1 MRPLRL
7 AVSAF
12 GPYAGRTELNMEQLG
27 RRGLYLITGDTGAG
41 KTTLFD
47 AITYALYGEPSGGNR
62 DASMLR
68 SQYAAPDTPTEVE
81 LTFSYSGQIYRVRR
95 NPEYQRPARRG
106 GGMTLQRAEAEL
118 YYPDGRVCTRT
129 REVTAEVTRIIG
141 LDRDQFCR
149 IAMIAQGE
157 FLKLL
162 LATTEERKNIFR
174 QIFQTKPYQLLQER
188 LKAESGAL
196 ADQCGQMQSS
206 IRQYAA
212 GLVCPPEHP
221 LTARLEAAARELP
234 PLAELLALAD
244 QLLAEDETALQVLNE
259 TRQRTAQALQEANTR
274 LGQARQLAQTRADR
288 DACQAKLPAA
298 REELARCRAA
308 LQQAQATLPRRE
320 ELAAKAESIRAQLP
334 RYAELEQARAA
345 RDKRAAALAD
355 KQARIAART
364 QTLNGEQARL
374 QAEQA
379 ERDGLRDS
387 AVELEKLRAQ
397 AGELDRRR
405 RELEDLNDRL
415 DGCRR
420 AKKEHARAAEA
431 YVQAQQAAEAA
442 QTAYMRLNRAFLDE
456 QAGIL
461 AAGLR
466 PGQPCPVCGATEH
479 PCPAS
484 AGEQAPTEAQVEQ
497 ARNAARQAQENASR
511 ASSLAADRNATLT
524 ALQQE
529 ARARCQ
535 ELLGS
540 DDPARAVAL
549 LAQARQ
555 TAAKQAERLAADTRA
570 QKTRLARLQVLETSL
585 PAREESCRRL
595 TAELDTLT
603 REREALTAE
612 KAAGEEAVTRL
623 EQGLDFSGRQAA
635 EQAIGRLL
643 EEKNRLQAGQEQ
655 AEQACR
661 TAQTTCD
668 TLTGQLQQA
677 EAQLAQAPALDLAV
691 QEEACRRL
699 AAEQAGQDKAA
710 AELSARLTNN
720 RRQRDGIQRQ
730 GEGLAETETRWQWV
744 RALSNT
750 ANGNLPGREKIM
762 LETWVQTAFFDRI
775 VARANTRFMVMS
787 GGQYELARRAQ
798 ADNNRSQTGLE
809 LDVIDH
815 YNGSRRS
822 VRSLSGGESFQASLC
837 LALGLADEIQ
847 SAAGGI
853 RLESMFV
860 DEGFG
865 SLDEEALR
873 QALRALEDLTEGDR
887 LVGIISH
894 VTELKDR
901 IDRQIRVTKDRTGGS
916 RLELIV

>member
-7 AVSAF
+7 VVSAF

-174 QIFQTKPYQLLQER
+174 QIFQTRPYQLLQER

-355 KQARIAART
+355 KQARIAACT

-387 AVELEKLRAQ
+387 VVELEKLRAQ

-511 ASSLAADRNATLT
+511 ASSAAADRNATLT

-635 EQAIGRLL
+635 EQAIARLL

-873 QALRALEDLTEGDR
+873 QALRALENLTEGDR

>member
-7 AVSAF
+7 VVSAF

-174 QIFQTKPYQLLQER
+174 QIFQTRPYQLLQER

-196 ADQCGQMQSS
+196 ADRCGQMQSS

-221 LTARLEAAARELP
+221 LTARLEAAAQELP

-288 DACQAKLPAA
+288 DVCQAKLPAA

-387 AVELEKLRAQ
+387 VVELEKLRAQ

-511 ASSLAADRNATLT
+511 ASSAAADRNATLT

-623 EQGLDFSGRQAA
+623 EQALDFSGRQAA
-635 EQAIGRLL
+635 EQAIARLL

>member
-7 AVSAF
+7 VVSAF

-81 LTFSYSGQIYRVRR
+81 LTFSYSGQTYRVRR

-320 ELAAKAESIRAQLP
+320 ELAAKAESIRTQLP

-479 PCPAS
+479 PCPAL

-511 ASSLAADRNATLT
+511 ASSAAADRNATLT

-540 DDPARAVAL
+540 DDPARAVVL

-555 TAAKQAERLAADTRA
+555 TAAEQADRLAADTRA
-570 QKTRLARLQVLETSL
+570 QKTRLARLQTLETSL
-585 PAREESCRRL
+585 PVREESCRRL

-603 REREALTAE
+603 MEREALAAE
-612 KAAGEEAVTRL
+612 KAAGEEAVNRL
-623 EQGLDFSGRQAA
+623 EQALDFSGRQAA
-635 EQAIGRLL
+635 EQAIARLL

-677 EAQLAQAPALDLAV
+677 ETQLAQAPALDLAV

>member
-7 AVSAF
+7 VVSAF

-174 QIFQTKPYQLLQER
+174 QIFQTRPYQLLQER

-196 ADQCGQMQSS
+196 ADRCGQMQSS

-355 KQARIAART
+355 KQARIAAST

-511 ASSLAADRNATLT
+511 ASSAAADRNATLT

-555 TAAKQAERLAADTRA
+555 TAAEQADRLAADTRA
-570 QKTRLARLQVLETSL
+570 QKTRLARLQTLETSL

-635 EQAIGRLL
+635 EQAIACQL

-699 AAEQAGQDKAA
+699 AAEQAGQDKAT

>member
-1 MRPLRL
+1 MP
-7 AVSAF
+7 
-12 GPYAGRTELNMEQLG
+12 
-27 RRGLYLITGDTGAG
+27 RRIPPPRWNL
-41 KTTLFD
+41 
-47 AITYALYGEPSGGNR
+47 P
-62 DASMLR
+62 
-68 SQYAAPDTPTEVE
+68 
-81 LTFSYSGQIYRVRR
+81 FSYSGQTYRVRR

-174 QIFQTKPYQLLQER
+174 QIFQTRPINCCRSVSRRNPAPWQTGAVR
-188 LKAESGAL
+188 CKAVSASMRPGWSARR
-196 ADQCGQMQSS
+196 S
-206 IRQYAA
+206 IRS
-212 GLVCPPEHP
+212 PPGWK
-221 LTARLEAAARELP
+221 P
-234 PLAELLALAD
+234 PPGNCRRWPELLALAD

-320 ELAAKAESIRAQLP
+320 ELAAKAESNRAQLP

-387 AVELEKLRAQ
+387 AVELEKLRAR

-415 DGCRR
+415 DSCRR
-420 AKKEHARAAEA
+420 AKKEHVRAAEA

-484 AGEQAPTEAQVEQ
+484 AGEQAPTRSPGGTGPQ
-497 ARNAARQAQENASR
+497 RRPP
-511 ASSLAADRNATLT
+511 
-524 ALQQE
+524 
-529 ARARCQ
+529 
-535 ELLGS
+535 GS
-540 DDPARAVAL
+540 G
-549 LAQARQ
+549 
-555 TAAKQAERLAADTRA
+555 K
-570 QKTRLARLQVLETSL
+570 
-585 PAREESCRRL
+585 C
-595 TAELDTLT
+595 
-603 REREALTAE
+603 
-612 KAAGEEAVTRL
+612 
-623 EQGLDFSGRQAA
+623 
-635 EQAIGRLL
+635 
-643 EEKNRLQAGQEQ
+643 
-655 AEQACR
+655 
-661 TAQTTCD
+661 
-668 TLTGQLQQA
+668 
-677 EAQLAQAPALDLAV
+677 
-691 QEEACRRL
+691 
-699 AAEQAGQDKAA
+699 
-710 AELSARLTNN
+710 
-720 RRQRDGIQRQ
+720 
-730 GEGLAETETRWQWV
+730 
-744 RALSNT
+744 
-750 ANGNLPGREKIM
+750 LPGQQCGRGPERHP
-762 LETWVQTAFFDRI
+762 DRP
-775 VARANTRFMVMS
+775 
-787 GGQYELARRAQ
+787 
-798 ADNNRSQTGLE
+798 
-809 LDVIDH
+809 
-815 YNGSRRS
+815 
-822 VRSLSGGESFQASLC
+822 
-837 LALGLADEIQ
+837 
-847 SAAGGI
+847 AAGGPGP
-853 RLESMFV
+853 LP
-860 DEGFG
+860 
-865 SLDEEALR
+865 
-873 QALRALEDLTEGDR
+873 
-887 LVGIISH
+887 
-894 VTELKDR
+894 
-901 IDRQIRVTKDRTGGS
+901 RTAGQ
-916 RLELIV
+916 

>member
-7 AVSAF
+7 VVSAF

-62 DASMLR
+62 DVSMLR

-196 ADQCGQMQSS
+196 ADRCGQMQSS

-355 KQARIAART
+355 KQARIAACT

-511 ASSLAADRNATLT
+511 ASSAAADRNATLT

-555 TAAKQAERLAADTRA
+555 TAAEQADRLAADTRA
-570 QKTRLARLQVLETSL
+570 QKTRLARLQTLETSL

-635 EQAIGRLL
+635 EQAIARLL

>member
-7 AVSAF
+7 VVSAF

-129 REVTAEVTRIIG
+129 REVTAEVTWIIG

-387 AVELEKLRAQ
+387 VVELEKLRAQ

-511 ASSLAADRNATLT
+511 ASSAAADRNATLT

-555 TAAKQAERLAADTRA
+555 TAAEQAERLAADTRA
-570 QKTRLARLQVLETSL
+570 QKTRLARLQTLETSL

-635 EQAIGRLL
+635 EQAIARQL

>member
-162 LATTEERKNIFR
+162 LAATEERKNIFR

-221 LTARLEAAARELP
+221 FTARLEAAARELP
-234 PLAELLALAD
+234 PLSELLALAD

-298 REELARCRAA
+298 REKLARCRAA

-497 ARNAARQAQENASR
+497 ARNAARQAQENAFR
-511 ASSLAADRNATLT
+511 ASSAAADRNATLT

-529 ARARCQ
+529 ARACCQ

-635 EQAIGRLL
+635 EQAIARQL

>member
-7 AVSAF
+7 VVSAF

-162 LATTEERKNIFR
+162 LATTEERKTIFR
-174 QIFQTKPYQLLQER
+174 QIFQTRPYQLLQER

-221 LTARLEAAARELP
+221 LTARLEAAAQELP

-387 AVELEKLRAQ
+387 AVELEKLRAR

-511 ASSLAADRNATLT
+511 ASSAAADRNATLT

-603 REREALTAE
+603 RGREALTAE

-635 EQAIGRLL
+635 EQAIARLL

>member
-7 AVSAF
+7 VVSAF

-141 LDRDQFCR
+141 LDRGQFCR

-196 ADQCGQMQSS
+196 ADRCGQMQSS

-497 ARNAARQAQENASR
+497 ARNATRQAQENASR
-511 ASSLAADRNATLT
+511 ASSAAADRNATLT

-540 DDPARAVAL
+540 DDPARTVAL

-635 EQAIGRLL
+635 EQAIARQL

-730 GEGLAETETRWQWV
+730 GEGLAETATRWQWV

>member
-7 AVSAF
+7 VVSAF

-174 QIFQTKPYQLLQER
+174 QIFQTRPYQLLQER

-387 AVELEKLRAQ
+387 AVELEKLRAR

-431 YVQAQQAAEAA
+431 YVQAQQAAETA

-497 ARNAARQAQENASR
+497 ARNAARQAQENASQ
-511 ASSLAADRNATLT
+511 ASSAAADRNATLT

-635 EQAIGRLL
+635 EQAIARQL

-775 VARANTRFMVMS
+775 VARANTRFMAMS

>member
-1 MRPLRL
+1 M
-7 AVSAF
+7 
-12 GPYAGRTELNMEQLG
+12 
-27 RRGLYLITGDTGAG
+27 
-41 KTTLFD
+41 
-47 AITYALYGEPSGGNR
+47 
-62 DASMLR
+62 
-68 SQYAAPDTPTEVE
+68 
-81 LTFSYSGQIYRVRR
+81 
-95 NPEYQRPARRG
+95 
-106 GGMTLQRAEAEL
+106 
-118 YYPDGRVCTRT
+118 
-129 REVTAEVTRIIG
+129 
-141 LDRDQFCR
+141 
-149 IAMIAQGE
+149 
-157 FLKLL
+157 
-162 LATTEERKNIFR
+162 
-174 QIFQTKPYQLLQER
+174 
-188 LKAESGAL
+188 
-196 ADQCGQMQSS
+196 
-206 IRQYAA
+206 
-212 GLVCPPEHP
+212 
-221 LTARLEAAARELP
+221 
-234 PLAELLALAD
+234 
-244 QLLAEDETALQVLNE
+244 
-259 TRQRTAQALQEANTR
+259 
-274 LGQARQLAQTRADR
+274 
-288 DACQAKLPAA
+288 
-298 REELARCRAA
+298 
-308 LQQAQATLPRRE
+308 
-320 ELAAKAESIRAQLP
+320 
-334 RYAELEQARAA
+334 
-345 RDKRAAALAD
+345 
-355 KQARIAART
+355 
-364 QTLNGEQARL
+364 
-374 QAEQA
+374 
-379 ERDGLRDS
+379 
-387 AVELEKLRAQ
+387 ELEKLRAR

-415 DGCRR
+415 DSCRR
-420 AKKEHARAAEA
+420 AKKEHVRAAEA

-511 ASSLAADRNATLT
+511 ASSAAADRNATLT

-635 EQAIGRLL
+635 EQAIARQL

-775 VARANTRFMVMS
+775 VARANTRFM
-787 GGQYELARRAQ
+787 
-798 ADNNRSQTGLE
+798 
-809 LDVIDH
+809 
-815 YNGSRRS
+815 
-822 VRSLSGGESFQASLC
+822 
-837 LALGLADEIQ
+837 
-847 SAAGGI
+847 
-853 RLESMFV
+853 
-860 DEGFG
+860 
-865 SLDEEALR
+865 
-873 QALRALEDLTEGDR
+873 
-887 LVGIISH
+887 
-894 VTELKDR
+894 
-901 IDRQIRVTKDRTGGS
+901 
-916 RLELIV
+916 

>member
-7 AVSAF
+7 VVSAF

-298 REELARCRAA
+298 REKLARCRAA

-511 ASSLAADRNATLT
+511 ASSAAADRNATLT

-635 EQAIGRLL
+635 EQAIARQL

>member
-7 AVSAF
+7 VVSAF

-162 LATTEERKNIFR
+162 LAATEERKNIFR

-511 ASSLAADRNATLT
+511 ASSAAADRNATLT

-570 QKTRLARLQVLETSL
+570 QKTRLARLQTLETSL

-635 EQAIGRLL
+635 EQAIARLL

>member
-7 AVSAF
+7 VVSAF

-174 QIFQTKPYQLLQER
+174 QIFQTRPYQLLQER

-196 ADQCGQMQSS
+196 ADRCGQMQSS

-298 REELARCRAA
+298 REKLARCRAA

-511 ASSLAADRNATLT
+511 ASSAAADRNATLT

-535 ELLGS
+535 KLLGS

-555 TAAKQAERLAADTRA
+555 TAAEQAERLAADTRA

-635 EQAIGRLL
+635 EQAIARQL

>member
-7 AVSAF
+7 VVSAF

-95 NPEYQRPARRG
+95 NPEYKRPARRG

-221 LTARLEAAARELP
+221 LAARLEAAARELP

-511 ASSLAADRNATLT
+511 ASSAAADRNATLT

-555 TAAKQAERLAADTRA
+555 TAAEQAERLAADTRA
-570 QKTRLARLQVLETSL
+570 QKTRLARLQTLETSL

-595 TAELDTLT
+595 TAELDNLT

-612 KAAGEEAVTRL
+612 KAAGKEAVTRL

-635 EQAIGRLL
+635 EQAIARQL

>member
-7 AVSAF
+7 VVSAF

-162 LATTEERKNIFR
+162 LATTEERKTIFR
-174 QIFQTKPYQLLQER
+174 QIFQTRPYQLLQER

-196 ADQCGQMQSS
+196 ADRCGQMQSS

-221 LTARLEAAARELP
+221 LTARLEAAAQELP

-387 AVELEKLRAQ
+387 AVELEKLRAR

-511 ASSLAADRNATLT
+511 ASSAAADRNATLT

-603 REREALTAE
+603 RGREALTAE

-635 EQAIGRLL
+635 EQAIARLL

>member
-7 AVSAF
+7 VISAF
-12 GPYAGRTELNMEQLG
+12 GPYAGSTELNMEKLG

-47 AITYALYGEPSGGNR
+47 AITYALYGEPSGGSR

-68 SQYAAPDTPTEVE
+68 SQYAAPETETKVD
-81 LTFSYSGQIYRVRR
+81 LTFSYAGQVYRVVR

-106 GGMTLQRAEAEL
+106 SGMTLQRAEAEL
-118 YYPDGRVCTRT
+118 HYPDGRVCTRT
-129 REVTAEVTRIIG
+129 REVTAEITRIIG
-141 LDRDQFCR
+141 LDRNQFCR

-162 LATTEERKNIFR
+162 LATTEDRKAIFR

-196 ADQCGQMQSS
+196 ADQCSQMQSS
-206 IRQYAA
+206 LRQYAA

-244 QLLAEDETALQVLNE
+244 QLLAEDETALQLLNE
-259 TRQRTAQALQEANTR
+259 TRQRTAQALQDANTR

-308 LQQAQATLPRRE
+308 LQQAQAALPRRE
-320 ELAAKAESIRAQLP
+320 ERAARAEGIRSQLP

-355 KQARIAART
+355 KQARIEIRT
-364 QTLNGEQARL
+364 QTLAGEQARL
-374 QAEQA
+374 QTEQA

-387 AVELEKLRAQ
+387 LVELEKLRSQ

-405 RELEDLNDRL
+405 RELEDLNERL
-415 DGCRR
+415 AGCRR

-431 YVQAQQAAEAA
+431 YLQAQQAAEAA
-442 QTAYMRLNRAFLDE
+442 QTAYMRLNRAFLDA

-466 PGQPCPVCGATEH
+466 PGRPCPVCGATEH

-484 AGEQAPTEAQVEQ
+484 AGAQAPTEAQVEQ
-497 ARNAARQAQENASR
+497 ARAAARQAQENASR
-511 ASSLAADRNATLT
+511 ASSAAAERNATLT
-524 ALQQE
+524 TLQQE
-529 ARARCQ
+529 ARARCK

-540 DDPARAVAL
+540 DDPVQAVNL

-555 TAAKQAERLAADTRA
+555 AAGEQADRLAADTRV
-570 QKTRLARLQVLETSL
+570 QQTRLARLQALETSL

-595 TAELDTLT
+595 TAELDTLA
-603 REREALTAE
+603 REREVLTAE
-612 KAAGEEAVTRL
+612 KAAGEEAVARL
-623 EQGLDFSGRQAA
+623 EQTLDFSGQQAA
-635 EQAIGRLL
+635 EQAIAGLL
-643 EEKNRLQAGQEQ
+643 KEKNRLQAGQEQ

-661 TAQTTCD
+661 AAQTACD

-677 EAQLAQAPALDLAV
+677 EAQLAQAPSLDLAA
-691 QEEACRRL
+691 QEETCRRL
-699 AAEQAGQDKAA
+699 AAEQAGQDNAVTQ
-710 AELSARLTNN
+710 LSARLQNN
-720 RRQRDGIQRQ
+720 RRQRDGMQRQ
-730 GEGLAETETRWQWV
+730 GEGLAGAEARWQWV

-787 GGQYELARRAQ
+787 DGQYELARRTQ

-865 SLDEEALR
+865 SLDEDALR

-894 VTELKDR
+894 VAELKDR

-916 RLELIV
+916 RLELIP

>member
-174 QIFQTKPYQLLQER
+174 QIFQTRPYQLLQER

-355 KQARIAART
+355 KQAHIAART

-387 AVELEKLRAQ
+387 VVELEKLRAQ

-511 ASSLAADRNATLT
+511 ASSAAADRNATLT

-540 DDPARAVAL
+540 DDPARAVTL

-555 TAAKQAERLAADTRA
+555 TAAKQADRLAADTRA

-635 EQAIGRLL
+635 EQAIARQL

-699 AAEQAGQDKAA
+699 AAEQARQDKAA

>member
-7 AVSAF
+7 VVSAF

-174 QIFQTKPYQLLQER
+174 QIFQTRPYQLLQER

-196 ADQCGQMQSS
+196 ADRCGQMQSS

-355 KQARIAART
+355 KQARIAACT

-431 YVQAQQAAEAA
+431 YVQAQQAAETA

-497 ARNAARQAQENASR
+497 ARNAARQAQENASQ
-511 ASSLAADRNATLT
+511 ASSAAADRNATLT

-555 TAAKQAERLAADTRA
+555 TAAKQADRLAADTRA

-603 REREALTAE
+603 GEREALTAE

-635 EQAIGRLL
+635 EQAIARQL

>member
-7 AVSAF
+7 VVSAF

-81 LTFSYSGQIYRVRR
+81 LTFSYSGQTYRVRR

-174 QIFQTKPYQLLQER
+174 QIFQTRPYQLLQER

-405 RELEDLNDRL
+405 RELEDLHDRL

-431 YVQAQQAAEAA
+431 YVQAQQAAEAT

-511 ASSLAADRNATLT
+511 ASSAAADRNATLT

-555 TAAKQAERLAADTRA
+555 TAAEQADRLAADTRA
-570 QKTRLARLQVLETSL
+570 QKNRMARLQTLETSL

-623 EQGLDFSGRQAA
+623 EQALDFSGRQAA
-635 EQAIGRLL
+635 EQAIARLL

-668 TLTGQLQQA
+668 TLTGRLQQA
-677 EAQLAQAPALDLAV
+677 ETQLAQAPALDLAV

-720 RRQRDGIQRQ
+720 RRQRDGIRRQ

-787 GGQYELARRAQ
+787 GGQYELVRRAQ

-873 QALRALEDLTEGDR
+873 QALRALENLTEGDR

>member
-7 AVSAF
+7 VVSAF

-141 LDRDQFCR
+141 LDLDQFCR

-298 REELARCRAA
+298 REKLARCRAA

-511 ASSLAADRNATLT
+511 ASSAAADRNATLT

-635 EQAIGRLL
+635 EQAIARQL